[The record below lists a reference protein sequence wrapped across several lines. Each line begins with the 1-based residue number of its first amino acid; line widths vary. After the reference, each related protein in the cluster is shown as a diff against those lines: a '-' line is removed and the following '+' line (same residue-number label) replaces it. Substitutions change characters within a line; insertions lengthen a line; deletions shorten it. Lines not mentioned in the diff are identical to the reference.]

1 MWVGN
6 PLPWSNFVSTNWP
19 ATSCRADVA
28 EAKPFFWIPF
38 YTNAGIRNRQKGDHR
53 MTEIRQGEKRD
64 HSPDQDPHERPASR
78 FSTGLSAFGVSITR
92 SVEEIFDLIDSFA
105 GIVVANLNQISCVL

>member
-53 MTEIRQGEKRD
+53 MTEIRQEKNEIVAPIKTPMRGQRHD
-64 HSPDQDPHERPASR
+64 FLRASA
-78 FSTGLSAFGVSITR
+78 LSASPSLEV
-92 SVEEIFDLIDSFA
+92 
-105 GIVVANLNQISCVL
+105 